1 MKIEEAKQ
9 RILELKKEINYHN
22 KNYYQFNAPEISDF
36 EYDVLMNDLIAIER
50 SFPSLITAD
59 SPTQV
64 VGSDIIKD
72 SDDLPKEELV
82 QTEFKQYPH
91 KYPMLS
97 LGNTYDFNEL
107 YEFNQRIE
115 KAAYEPFTYSCE
127 LKFDGTAICLTYING
142 ILSRALTRGD
152 GSIGDDV
159 SINVKQIPSIPQIL
173 NSGSNF
179 PAEFEIRGE
188 IFMPFKSFDKLN
200 KQRELDEMPTFANPR
215 NAAAGSLKLLDSK
228 EIKHRGLECK
238 LYHPILPDNL
248 YLTHIESLKA
258 AETWGL
264 PISEYTKEC
273 KSIDEVILFIKE
285 WDHKRST
292 LPYPTDG
299 IVIKVNQLSLQKS
312 LGYTSK
318 FPRWATAYKF
328 KPEEA
333 LTELLSVDFQVGR
346 TGAITPVANLSPV
359 QLSGTI
365 VKRATLHNADQI
377 EALDIHIGDFV
388 YVEKGGEIIPKITR
402 VETKNR
408 ISSLF
413 PIKFPDVCPDCGTP
427 LVKDEALARHY
438 CPNYDNCPQQIK
450 GRFLHFIGRKAMNI
464 NAGEATI
471 EQLFNKGFIKDLK
484 DLYTLSDQQLL
495 SLDKF
500 KEKSVD
506 NYRNSLELSKK
517 IPFSKVLF
525 ALGIKYIGEATAK
538 LLVKEFKNID
548 NLIAAS
554 KEELSEINE
563 IGETIAESL
572 YNYFRTDKNINNI
585 NKLRELGLQFVDEMG
600 SKIKISE
607 VLNGKTV
614 MITGNFSISREK
626 MKELIE
632 AYGGKVGSSISSNTD
647 FMIVGQKAGGS
658 KLEKANKLNIE
669 TISEDEFYKR
679 IN

>member
-1 MKIEEAKQ
+1 MQKI
-9 RILELKKEINYHN
+9 
-22 KNYYQFNAPEISDF
+22 
-36 EYDVLMNDLIAIER
+36 
-50 SFPSLITAD
+50 
-59 SPTQV
+59 
-64 VGSDIIKD
+64 
-72 SDDLPKEELV
+72 
-82 QTEFKQYPH
+82 
-91 KYPMLS
+91 
-97 LGNTYDFNEL
+97 
-107 YEFNQRIE
+107 
-115 KAAYEPFTYSCE
+115 
-127 LKFDGTAICLTYING
+127 
-142 ILSRALTRGD
+142 
-152 GSIGDDV
+152 
-159 SINVKQIPSIPQIL
+159 
-173 NSGSNF
+173 
-179 PAEFEIRGE
+179 
-188 IFMPFKSFDKLN
+188 
-200 KQRELDEMPTFANPR
+200 
-215 NAAAGSLKLLDSK
+215 
-228 EIKHRGLECK
+228 
-238 LYHPILPDNL
+238 
-248 YLTHIESLKA
+248 
-258 AETWGL
+258 
-264 PISEYTKEC
+264 
-273 KSIDEVILFIKE
+273 
-285 WDHKRST
+285 
-292 LPYPTDG
+292 
-299 IVIKVNQLSLQKS
+299 

-413 PIKFPDVCPDCGTP
+413 PIKFPDVCPDCGTH